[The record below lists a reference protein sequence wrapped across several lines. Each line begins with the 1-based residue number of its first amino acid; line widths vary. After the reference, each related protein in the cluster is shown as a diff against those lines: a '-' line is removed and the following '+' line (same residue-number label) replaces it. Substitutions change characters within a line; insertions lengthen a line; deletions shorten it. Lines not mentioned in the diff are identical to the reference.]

1 MSKNVIIIGGTGHL
15 GISLGNYLIKKNFNV
30 FITTRRK
37 KNKLNKLFNHNANL
51 YTLNIYNKIQ
61 IKRILHVAKPFL
73 VFYFAGQSLPDK
85 SFKKKYETYKSN
97 VIGCK
102 NFLDIIKKYN
112 IKCKFIYPASSEMY
126 GKIKGKINIK
136 TKKNPVNPYGES
148 KVIAFNIVK
157 NFREKYNLETYNAII
172 FNTESIYRK
181 KNHLLPKIC
190 LAAIKA
196 KKFNKK
202 TSFGNLNISR
212 EWNWADEQMK
222 LLLKFIKRK
231 PQDFILSNGKSFSAL
246 EMINFAFKYFNL
258 DYRNFV
264 NIEKKYFRKN
274 DINIKI
280 SDYKNCL
287 KRNKLKRKSIIY
299 GKKIIYELIN
309 FYQRNKI

>member
-1 MSKNVIIIGGTGHL
+1 
-15 GISLGNYLIKKNFNV
+15 
-30 FITTRRK
+30 
-37 KNKLNKLFNHNANL
+37 
-51 YTLNIYNKIQ
+51 
-61 IKRILHVAKPFL
+61 
-73 VFYFAGQSLPDK
+73 
-85 SFKKKYETYKSN
+85 
-97 VIGCK
+97 
-102 NFLDIIKKYN
+102 
-112 IKCKFIYPASSEMY
+112 MY

-212 EWNWADEQMK
+212 EWNWADEQMNI
-222 LLLKFIKRK
+222 IKIHRK

-246 EMINFAFKYFNL
+246 NVKF
-258 DYRNFV
+258 
-264 NIEKKYFRKN
+264 
-274 DINIKI
+274 
-280 SDYKNCL
+280 C
-287 KRNKLKRKSIIY
+287 
-299 GKKIIYELIN
+299 
-309 FYQRNKI
+309 